1 MDSISQAVLGGC
13 IQGSILS
20 KHQGRKAYLYG
31 ALLGTLPDLDVFIP
45 YANPI
50 DAMTHHR
57 SFSHSLFVLSA
68 LAILIVFLIKRF
80 NRAPNIPTTRL
91 FMAVWL
97 ALITHPLLDAF
108 TSYGTQLFWPI
119 DVTPTSWASIFIV
132 DFAFTL
138 PLLAAFI
145 LGIFKKHNPF
155 GRTLSILT
163 LCWGCL
169 YLGLGQLSQTQALS
183 KAEKQMS
190 KTDINLTRFKAM
202 ATPANIILWRIL
214 AEDTQNRRYEIMCHT
229 LDSKPC
235 EYRSLPQ
242 SVSPIRFETNAN
254 IKQLNWFTDN
264 WVNLSIQNEQLIL
277 EDMRMANSGEY
288 FFRFVLAKRQQNQW
302 QYVLP
307 IQFRNNR
314 NYSIKEHLSMLW
326 LRLTQGR
333 IMPYAKWHTPKKL

>member
-20 KHQGRKAYLYG
+20 KQQGRKAYLYG

-80 NRAPNIPTTRL
+80 NRAPSIPTTRL
-91 FMAVWL
+91 FLAIWL

-108 TSYGTQLFWPI
+108 TSYGTQLFWPL

-145 LGIFKKHNPF
+145 LGVLKKHNEF
-155 GRTLSILT
+155 GKKLSIIT

-169 YLGLGQLSQTQALS
+169 YLGLGQLSQAKALNQAQ
-183 KAEKQMS
+183 KQMS
-190 KTDINLTRFKAM
+190 KTDATITRMKAM

-214 AEDTQNRRYEIMCHT
+214 AEDTQNRRYEIMCHA

-235 EYRSLPQ
+235 EYRILPLG
-242 SVSPIRFETNAN
+242 ENAEAFKRNDN
-254 IKQLNWFTDN
+254 IKQLSWFTDN
-264 WVNLSIQNEQLIL
+264 WVNLSIQNDQLIL
-277 EDMRMANSGEY
+277 EDMRMANSGKY
-288 FFRFVLAKRQQNQW
+288 FFRFVLAKKQQDRW
-302 QYVLP
+302 QPVLP
-307 IQFRNNR
+307 IRLKNTQ
-314 NYSIKEHLSMLW
+314 NYNIKENLNMLW
-326 LRLTQGR
+326 LRLTQGAP
-333 IMPYAKWHTPKKL
+333 MSYAKWHTEERL